1 MSRLA
6 ILLLAL
12 LAALFAAA
20 CGTVATPE
28 WAAEAQATRAA
39 LAATDEHLTAIAPT
53 LTPSPVPPTATPI
66 PPTAT
71 PVPPT
76 ATPIP
81 PTETPAPTA
90 TTVPTGEHAHAADPL
105 ASANAAQGQVLF
117 NEPHETANGVWA
129 CSQCHSVTADE
140 MRLIGPGL
148 YNIGVRAETRIAG
161 QTAYDYLHN
170 SIIHP
175 NDFIAPGDPPYP
187 AGLMPQ
193 NFVDMLTEQEIND
206 IIAYLMTLHP

>member
-1 MSRLA
+1 MRRTA
-6 ILLLAL
+6 FLLLGL
-12 LAALFAAA
+12 MAAVFAAA
-20 CGTVATPE
+20 CGSVATPE

-53 LTPSPVPPTATPI
+53 LTPTPI

-76 ATPIP
+76 ATPVP
-81 PTETPAPTA
+81 ASATPVPPTATTAPTETPTETPAP
-90 TTVPTGEHAHAADPL
+90 VDPL
-105 ASANAAQGQVLF
+105 ASADPAAGQALF

-129 CSQCHSVTADE
+129 CSQCHSVTPDE

-148 YNIGVRAETRIAG
+148 FNVSTHAETRVEG
-161 QTAYDYLHN
+161 QSAYDYLHT
-170 SIIHP
+170 SIVHP
-175 NDFIAPGDPPYP
+175 NDFIAPGDPPFP

-193 NFVDMLTEQEIND
+193 NFEEVLTEEEIND
-206 IIAYLMTLHP
+206 LIAYLFTLPP